1 MWTRSFL
8 SAGHTALTRE
18 SDYSL
23 FCFAPITM
31 FFRWPTTRISSSKN
45 FALFYLPIDLFP
57 LCEWE
62 PSWMVVA
69 KLSTFGESFSAWV
82 TRPGR
87 PKGANHKVK
96 QARRVQSRPEGPP
109 SGCRGSEGLV
119 VFKYGGCDILKSEG
133 CQLIFIHWKPSSH
146 SCCIMLSLWLCI
158 FLREIC
164 IIFSKFVSTPTTS
177 NMCRA
182 SAILLALPE
191 HPWSVICYLHFFQQ
205 RALVCGLFGVPA
217 NSLGDKLKIA
227 CEEVFNW
234 LEHLIEDH
242 SSAQIFYWPNVSNEL
257 IWKWTIFQP
266 VSLFLREAASMA
278 SSSNSRIAKT
288 RPQSTSSKI
297 AFARVFDSS
306 PRTLM

>member
-1 MWTRSFL
+1 MNESPLEWWWQNYQHLENLFL
-8 SAGHTALTRE
+8 RGLHGL
-18 SDYSL
+18 
-23 FCFAPITM
+23 
-31 FFRWPTTRISSSKN
+31 
-45 FALFYLPIDLFP
+45 
-57 LCEWE
+57 
-62 PSWMVVA
+62 
-69 KLSTFGESFSAWV
+69 G
-82 TRPGR
+82 
-87 PKGANHKVK
+87 
-96 QARRVQSRPEGPP
+96 ARRVRTTKSSRPEGSKAGPK
-109 SGCRGSEGLV
+109 GSEGLV

-227 CEEVFNW
+227 CEEV
-234 LEHLIEDH
+234 
-242 SSAQIFYWPNVSNEL
+242 
-257 IWKWTIFQP
+257 
-266 VSLFLREAASMA
+266 
-278 SSSNSRIAKT
+278 
-288 RPQSTSSKI
+288 
-297 AFARVFDSS
+297 
-306 PRTLM
+306 